1 VIERRSIVDDYLEQR
16 IRVLELEVEELKEK
30 AKPNRQDNTW
40 IWAFIPILALLIP
53 VLALVGDIF

>member
-1 VIERRSIVDDYLEQR
+1 MVDDYLEQR
-16 IRVLELEVEELKEK
+16 IRVLELEVEELKEQ

>member
-1 VIERRSIVDDYLEQR
+1 MDDYLEQR
-16 IRVLELEVEELKEK
+16 VRVLELEVEELKEK
-30 AKPNRQDNTW
+30 AKPGRDNTW